1 MMLLRIKKASNLKM
15 CRSPKNNMLETGR
28 YVRGYNTA
36 AVILFSLLI
45 FILISETDAK
55 RALFEAGTPVVV
67 IDPGHG
73 GNDTGAKGPA
83 GTQEKTVTL
92 NLARAIAD
100 QLKTGYRVVLTRSDD
115 YRLDI
120 SERTAVANQS
130 KADIF
135 ISLHT
140 GSSFS
145 GSISGQTVYF
155 YQQFLGSALTAESE
169 TLQSL
174 TDSDIPVSWDQ
185 IQSKYRI
192 TSQKLAKLIQ
202 YQLNNVRRPPD
213 TKIQGAPLLV
223 LEGADMP
230 AVVIEIGNLSNPNEE
245 KALGDTEFLAIIARA
260 IAKGI
265 DAFFAEKAKR

>member
-1 MMLLRIKKASNLKM
+1 MMLLRNKKASNLKM
-15 CRSPKNNMLETGR
+15 CRSPKNGVLGTSR
-28 YVRGYNTA
+28 SVRGYYTA
-36 AVILFSLLI
+36 AAILFSLLI

-55 RALFEAGTPVVV
+55 RALFEAGAPVVV

-92 NLARAIAD
+92 NLARSIAD

-115 YRLDI
+115 YRLDL

-145 GSISGQTVYF
+145 GSVSGETVYF
-155 YQQFLGSALTAESE
+155 YQQFIGSALTAESE
-169 TLQSL
+169 TPQSL

-202 YQLNNVRRPPD
+202 YQLSNVRQPPD

-230 AVVIEIGNLSNPNEE
+230 AVAIEIGNLSNPNEE
-245 KALGDTEFLAIIARA
+245 KALGDTEFLAVIARA
-260 IAKGI
+260 ITKGI
-265 DAFFAEKAKR
+265 NAFFAEKAR